1 MKMTDIANRKDI
13 ETLIDTFYK
22 KVINDDLISVFFTET
37 VELDWKIHIPIMYN
51 HWESVLF
58 GNATYKGNP
67 MIKHIEL
74 NAKKHLEPEHFDRW
88 LTIWRN
94 TIQENFSGKNA
105 DEAIQKA
112 ENIAEL
118 MKYKIYQTSNH

>member
-1 MKMTDIANRKDI
+1 MKMTDITNRKDI
-13 ETLIDTFYK
+13 EILIDTFYK
-22 KVINDDLISVFFTET
+22 KVIKDDLISTFFIKT
-37 VELDWKIHIPIMYN
+37 VELDWGLHIPIMYN
-51 HWESVLF
+51 FWESVLF
-58 GNATYKGNP
+58 GNAKYKGNP

-74 NAKKHLEPEHFDRW
+74 NAKKPLEPKHFDRW

-112 ENIAEL
+112 ENIAKL
-118 MKYKIYQTSNH
+118 MKYKIYQTSHH